1 MSRRRSSSPSAPSRV
16 AAGYLVLQ
24 QPGAESPDFAVVV
37 DDIRA
42 LLAGTYKTADG
53 VALSATPGVGAD
65 IELWLFGSSGGQS
78 AQLAGELGLPF
89 VANYHVSPGTTIEAV
104 EGYRR
109 AFRPSE
115 RYPEPYVVVSA
126 DVVVAESDAEAR
138 RRAAT
143 FGHWVHSIRTG
154 HGAIPYPDPATAVPL
169 SAEQAAVVQDRL
181 DTQFVGSPD
190 TVVERLGALQRLT
203 GADELVVTSV
213 THSHEDRL
221 ESHRLLARA
230 WGLSGLRA
238 A

>member
-1 MSRRRSSSPSAPSRV
+1 MHASAFDTAWSR
-16 AAGYLVLQ
+16 LH
-24 QPGAESPDFAVVV
+24 V
-37 DDIRA
+37 DLCR
-42 LLAGTYKTADG
+42 T
-53 VALSATPGVGAD
+53 S
-65 IELWLFGSSGGQS
+65 GSFCSCC
-78 AQLAGELGLPF
+78 
-89 VANYHVSPGTTIEAV
+89 
-104 EGYRR
+104 
-109 AFRPSE
+109 
-115 RYPEPYVVVSA
+115 
-126 DVVVAESDAEAR
+126 VVAESDAEAR

-154 HGAIPYPDPATAVPL
+154 HGAIPYPDPATAAPL